1 MYAHKLLHRNMDMYT
16 YTLIHRNMCTYT
28 YIGICTPTL
37 THMQEYVHV
46 CTHSYIR
53 ACIHAHTY
61 IKVCTHIHT
70 HSYKGVCT
78 RIHTHI
84 HRSMYTLIKEYV
96 HIYTHS
102 YMGVCTPTQRVQ
114 IPGTH
119 IRASHLM
126 HSKDLPGDKLSRP
139 PYSPLALLQLKFG
152 ISQGVNS
159 HVCILVL
166 YLLGVLQKQLPATS
180 DLQFWMWGRKHWQLI
195 LIFNTS
201 FLLKRGRAGIHTVPT
216 KPGREHPSFLT
227 ELTPTEQQG
236 LMGIGSHRLQILESW
251 ALSSSLHP
259 LVPASV
265 TLTNIMTENNLGKEK
280 FCLGLQITVGL

>member
-1 MYAHKLLHRNMDMYT
+1 MYTLIHQSMYTCTHIHKSMYTYT
-16 YTLIHRNMCTYT
+16 YTLIQRSMYTYT
-28 YIGICTPTL
+28 HTYT
-37 THMQEYVHV
+37 QEYVHTLIKDYV
-46 CTHSYIR
+46 YVYTHKYIG
-53 ACIHAHTY
+53 
-61 IKVCTHIHT
+61 VCTHIHT
-70 HSYKGVCT
+70 HSYMGVCT
-78 RIHTHI
+78 R
-84 HRSMYTLIKEYV
+84 
-96 HIYTHS
+96 
-102 YMGVCTPTQRVQ
+102 TQRVQ

-119 IRASHLM
+119 ITASHLM
-126 HSKDLPGDKLSRP
+126 HNKDLPGDKLSRP

-159 HVCILVL
+159 HVCNLVL
-166 YLLGVLQKQLPATS
+166 YLLGILQKQLPATS

-236 LMGIGSHRLQILESW
+236 LMGIGSHRIQILESW
-251 ALSSSLHP
+251 ALSSSLQP

-265 TLTNIMTENNLGKEK
+265 TLTNIMTENNLGKGK
-280 FCLGLQITVGL
+280 SRLGFQITVGL